1 MSFLNR
7 TTIMN
12 NRLLWIKGSALIFF
26 VGTVV
31 FVTVMYAAPLTRFF
45 SNANQLGEY
54 LASFGMWGAAVFVL
68 LQAVQVVIAPIPGE
82 VTQFAGGF
90 IYGTIPGTLF
100 SIIGILIGSAVVFGL
115 GRWFGLPLLK
125 VIMPEKTFQKFG
137 FLLNHPK
144 TELVILILFLIPGS
158 PKDLLTY
165 IAGLTPVK
173 PLHFFI
179 AAMVA
184 RFPGI
189 LLSSYIGAHVEAK
202 AYGPVI
208 VATVIALGLFV
219 AGVLLQDRIVPL
231 LKHRKEKSGERNL
244 RP

>member
-1 MSFLNR
+1 M
-7 TTIMN
+7 TMN
-12 NRLLWIKGSALIFF
+12 KNKLWKKGVVLVAMA
-26 VGTVV
+26 VGLVY
-31 FVTVMYAAPLTRFF
+31 VTVKYAAPLTRFF
-45 SNANQLGEY
+45 SNANQMGDY
-54 LASFGMWGAAVFVL
+54 LASFGAWGAAVFVFFQA
-68 LQAVQVVIAPIPGE
+68 LQVIIAPIPGE

-100 SIIGILIGSAVVFGL
+100 SVIGILMGSALVFGL
-115 GRWFGLPLLK
+115 GRWIGLPFLK
-125 VIMPEKTFQKFG
+125 VVISEKTFQKFG

-144 TELVILILFLIPGS
+144 TEFAILILFLVPGS
-158 PKDLLTY
+158 PKDILTY

-173 PLHFFI
+173 PMRFFV

-208 VATVIALGLFV
+208 VASVIALSLFV
-219 AGVLLQDRIVPL
+219 AGVLMQDRVMGMFQ
-231 LKHRKEKSGERNL
+231 HRKTSRK
-244 RP
+244 

>member
-1 MSFLNR
+1 
-7 TTIMN
+7 MN
-12 NRLLWIKGSALIFF
+12 MNKKMLWIKGLALVAVLAGI
-26 VGTVV
+26 VWLTVK
-31 FVTVMYAAPLTRFF
+31 YAVPLTRFI
-45 SNANQLGEY
+45 SNANQMGEY

-68 LQAVQVVIAPIPGE
+68 LQAVQVILAPIPGE

-90 IYGTIPGTLF
+90 IYGTLPGTIF
-100 SIIGILIGSAVVFGL
+100 SVLGILMGSMVVFGL
-115 GRWFGLPLLK
+115 GRWIGLPLLK
-125 VIMPEKTFQKFG
+125 VVIPEKSFQKFA

-144 TELVILILFLIPGS
+144 TEIVILILFLIPGS
-158 PKDLLTY
+158 PKDVLTY

-173 PLHFFI
+173 PVHFFV

-208 VATVIALGLFV
+208 VASVIALGFFV
-219 AGVLLQDRIVPL
+219 VGVLMQDRMVGMI
-231 LKHRKEKSGERNL
+231 KRRRKDTTERV
-244 RP
+244 

>member
-1 MSFLNR
+1 
-7 TTIMN
+7 MN
-12 NRLLWIKGSALIFF
+12 NRKLWINGLALVVIFAGM
-26 VGTVV
+26 VY
-31 FVTVMYAAPLTRFF
+31 VTVKYAVPLTRFV
-45 SNANQLGEY
+45 SNANQVGEY
-54 LASFGMWGAAVFVL
+54 LASFGMWGAGVFVL
-68 LQAVQVVIAPIPGE
+68 LQALQVIIAPIPGE

-100 SIIGILIGSAVVFGL
+100 SMMGILMGSAVVFGL
-115 GRWFGLPLLK
+115 GRWFGLPFLK
-125 VIMPEKTFQKFG
+125 VVMSEKTFQKFE

-158 PKDLLTY
+158 PKDILTY
-165 IAGLTPVK
+165 LAGLTPVK
-173 PLHFFI
+173 PLHFFV

-208 VATVIALGLFV
+208 VASVIALGLFV
-219 AGVLLQDRIVPL
+219 TGVLLQDRIV
-231 LKHRKEKSGERNL
+231 KKFKSR
-244 RP
+244 

>member
-1 MSFLNR
+1 MVVVAAMVYL
-7 TTIMN
+7 
-12 NRLLWIKGSALIFF
+12 
-26 VGTVV
+26 TVK
-31 FVTVMYAAPLTRFF
+31 YAGPLTRFF
-45 SNANQLGEY
+45 SNASQFGDY
-54 LASFGMWGAAVFVL
+54 LASFGIWGAGVFVL
-68 LQAVQVVIAPIPGE
+68 IQALQVVIAPIPGE

-90 IYGTIPGTLF
+90 IYGTMAGAGL
-100 SIIGILIGSAVVFGL
+100 SMIGILSGSVIVFGL
-115 GRWFGLPLLK
+115 GRWIGLPLLQ
-125 VIMPEKTFQKFG
+125 VMMPEKTFQKFE

-144 TELVILILFLIPGS
+144 TELVILLLFLIPGS
-158 PKDLLTY
+158 PKDFLTY

-219 AGVLLQDRIVPL
+219 AGVLLQDRIMRRF
-231 LKHRKEKSGERNL
+231 KKT
-244 RP
+244 

>member
-1 MSFLNR
+1 
-7 TTIMN
+7 MN
-12 NRLLWIKGSALIFF
+12 NRNLWVKGLALVAI
-26 VGTVV
+26 VAGMVYLSV
-31 FVTVMYAAPLTRFF
+31 KYMGPLTRFF

-54 LASFGMWGAAVFVL
+54 LASFGAWGAVVFVL
-68 LQAVQVVIAPIPGE
+68 FQALQVVIAPIPGE

-90 IYGTIPGTLF
+90 IYGTIPGTFF
-100 SIIGILIGSAVVFGL
+100 SMIGILFGSAIVFGL
-115 GRWFGLPLLK
+115 GRWIGLPLLK
-125 VIMPEKTFQKFG
+125 VMMPERTFQKFG

-158 PKDLLTY
+158 PKDILTY

-173 PLHFFI
+173 PLRFVVT
-179 AAMVA
+179 AMVA

-208 VATVIALGLFV
+208 VASVIALGLFV
-219 AGVLLQDRIVPL
+219 IGVLIQDRVMQRL
-231 LKHRKEKSGERNL
+231 NSRKEKSGQL
-244 RP
+244 